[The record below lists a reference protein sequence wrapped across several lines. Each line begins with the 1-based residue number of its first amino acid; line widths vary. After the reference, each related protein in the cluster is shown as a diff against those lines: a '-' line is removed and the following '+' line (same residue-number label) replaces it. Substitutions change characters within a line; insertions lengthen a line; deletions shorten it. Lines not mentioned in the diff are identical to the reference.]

1 MACPPSDH
9 VAFHLLALQGAALVP
24 ADGAQELSVEVDADG
39 RAATPAGFVLA
50 FGPRAQ
56 RLQAAATVAAA
67 DLTAERAHERART
80 AELEV
85 LRARLAALDD
95 RPQLAP
101 ANGAQPPQ
109 AAA

>member
-1 MACPPSDH
+1 MVAPAHPP
-9 VAFHLLALQGAALVP
+9 VRPRF
-24 ADGAQELSVEVDADG
+24 
-39 RAATPAGFVLA
+39 RAARPAPA
-50 FGPRAQ
+50 
-56 RLQAAATVAAA
+56 AAATVAAA

>member
-1 MACPPSDH
+1 VRVGDEVGVNVGVEAPRA
-9 VAFHLLALQGAALVP
+9 VA
-24 ADGAQELSVEVDADG
+24 
-39 RAATPAGFVLA
+39 PAGFVLA
-50 FGPRAQ
+50 FGPQAQ
-56 RLQAAATVAAA
+56 QLQAAASVVAA

-85 LRARLAALDD
+85 LRARVAALDA

-101 ANGAQPPQ
+101 ANGGQPPE